1 MKRKLLV
8 VYILVLL
15 TLLLTACSTDQ
26 ASDEVI
32 EKKVPITTVA
42 IEKNDLNETFLSLGR
57 VEAKTSVTVQTGG
70 MGTVEKINVKA
81 GDLVAKNQVLFT
93 LDQDDLQENYTITE
107 SQLSTIRDN
116 LKRQVD
122 EMAEMVRQNQVLYDN
137 QAVSKNVLDQS
148 IESLE
153 QLKNRY
159 NDAVVNYNISVR
171 NIREDLASRQ
181 VKSPIDGKV
190 AAVFIEK
197 DESVQNIN
205 AIEIINDEEVI
216 AITDVTADQINQL
229 KIDGQ
234 VIVYPDGTNE
244 YECIG
249 NIVRFNEI
257 PKDSRGLY
265 EVEVLIC
272 NQEGNLRTG
281 EYIEAHYIVD
291 QRNALLA
298 PRSAIKKVGEDFVV
312 YVIEDN
318 VASEKI
324 VSLGITQNDSVEI
337 IKGLNEGDVIALR
350 GSSYLKDGDEI
361 KIIE

>member
-1 MKRKLLV
+1 MKIRL
-8 VYILVLL
+8 ILMNMLFFL
-15 TLLLTACSTDQ
+15 ILLLTACTTDQ
-26 ASDEVI
+26 ASDETI
-32 EKKVPITTVA
+32 EKRVPITTVQ
-42 IEKNDLNETFLSLGR
+42 IEKNSLDETFLSLGR

-70 MGTVEKINVKA
+70 IGTVETVNVKA
-81 GDLVAKNQVLFT
+81 GDQVTKNQVLFS
-93 LDQDDLQENYTITE
+93 LDQEDIQENYTVTE
-107 SQLSTIRDN
+107 SQLRTLRDN
-116 LKRQVD
+116 LKRQVND
-122 EMAEMVRQNQVLYDN
+122 MEEKVRQNQILYDN
-137 QAVSKNVLDQS
+137 QAISKNVLDQS

-153 QLKNRY
+153 QIRNQY
-159 NDAVVNYNISVR
+159 NDSVVNYNARVSNLR
-171 NIREDLASRQ
+171 KDLNSRK

-205 AIEIINDEEVI
+205 AVEIINDEEVI

-229 KIDGQ
+229 KIGGQ
-234 VIVYPDGTNE
+234 VIIYPDGNKE

-249 NIVRFNEI
+249 SIVRFNEI

-281 EYIEAHYIVD
+281 EYIEAYYIVD
-291 QRNALLA
+291 QRSALLA
-298 PRSAIKKVGEDFVV
+298 PRSAIKKVGEDFVA

-318 VASEKI
+318 VATEKI
-324 VSLGITQNDSVEI
+324 VSLGITQDNSVEI
-337 IKGLNEGDVIALR
+337 TEGLNEGDIIALR